1 MILSLGHEAPPCT
14 YRKLEEKKPLQGS
27 EEIPPSLYC
36 TIHTH
41 MGSQDH
47 LLHRGA
53 WPLCSA
59 VPYTHTHTH
68 THTHAHTHTHPHT
81 HTQCLYSKSLVSLHH
96 TQLSCENTPICSHSC
111 LVSLLEAPV
120 GNRLLLPFLK
130 NSINYSLIKRFGVF
144 ALFCGSVWLTP
155 PVRTAESSENGDVAN
170 LAQKR
175 KEHYFRTTLI
185 SGDVMS

>member
-1 MILSLGHEAPPCT
+1 MGGHWRVILSLGHEAPPCT

-81 HTQCLYSKSLVSLHH
+81 HTHAH
-96 TQLSCENTPICSHSC
+96 THTHTHNPPAHMRFISTVFKVPRTGSHY
-111 LVSLLEAPV
+111 E
-120 GNRLLLPFLK
+120 
-130 NSINYSLIKRFGVF
+130 
-144 ALFCGSVWLTP
+144 SVPLTP
-155 PVRTAESSENGDVAN
+155 RHSEMKNRV
-170 LAQKR
+170 
-175 KEHYFRTTLI
+175 
-185 SGDVMS
+185 